1 MTRTDTTLQNQAA
14 SIRNLEVQ
22 MGQISNLLNARPQ
35 GTLPSNT
42 ETNLREHVKAI
53 ILQSSKELKDPIKR
67 TNEEGETRKI
77 EEEVMVEQKEA
88 AKPKSKLFPNNP
100 TPYKPPLPFPQRF
113 QKQKLDKQ
121 FSKFL

>member
-1 MTRTDTTLQNQAA
+1 
-14 SIRNLEVQ
+14 

-42 ETNLREHVKAI
+42 ETNPREHVKAI
-53 ILQSSKELKDPIKR
+53 TLQSGKELKDPIKR

-77 EEEVMVEQKEA
+77 EEEAMVEQKEA
-88 AKPKSKLFPNNP
+88 EKPKSKLFSDNP

-113 QKQKLDKQ
+113 KK
-121 FSKFL
+121 